1 MKNYRT
7 SVKKGSRTVPQINA
21 SKMLTTEVER
31 CPECGHEWN
40 DVGPVHFTDCR
51 FFWVEEERDD
61 DMIVLRDE
69 WDVISHEA
77 A

>member
-1 MKNYRT
+1 MARQTKAT
-7 SVKKGSRTVPQINA
+7 P
-21 SKMLTTEVER
+21 TTREVVER

-51 FFWVEEERDD
+51 FFWVEEDRDD
-61 DMIVLRDE
+61 DVIVLRDE
-69 WDVISHEA
+69 WDYLSNEA